1 MTKQPL
7 FNIGTGKYLLH
18 FVKCVPY
25 DVFPLIVYSGACLPT
40 QKDSFV
46 KHVIF

>member
-18 FVKCVPY
+18 FVKRVLD
-25 DVFPLIVYSGACLPT
+25 DVLPFRGYMCLPT
-40 QKDSFV
+40 QKDSLV
-46 KHVIF
+46 KHIIF